1 MPLKHTALEHAPEQ
15 SLEHRSAP
23 APPPPESSATNTLA
37 TRRATQVRI
46 GISGWRYKGWRGVF
60 YPDKLAQRR
69 ELEFASRQ
77 FDTIE
82 LNGSFYSL
90 QRPQSFA
97 AWNAETPDDFQFAI
111 KGSRYITHMRR
122 LREIET
128 PLANF
133 FAQGL
138 LQLGPKLGP
147 ILWQFPPNFQFDPD
161 RLEPFFSLLPRTHKA
176 AAQLARR
183 RGDRLDSGD
192 AESSDNCTALHV
204 ANRQKDTPLRHAIE
218 IRHPSFVSEA
228 FIQLLRRHNV
238 GLVVADTVAWPLLLD
253 VTADFVY
260 CRLHGSE
267 QLYASGYDD
276 RALDIWAHR
285 IATWSRGAEVHDGT
299 RASQTDAPQRKGRD
313 IFVYFDND
321 MKVHAPVDARN
332 LRDRVTRLLAA

>member
-23 APPPPESSATNTLA
+23 ATPPFESSATNTFA
-37 TRRATQVRI
+37 TRRAAQVRI

-97 AWNAETPDDFQFAI
+97 AWNAETPEDFQFAI

-161 RLEPFFSLLPRTHKA
+161 RLASFFALLPRTHKA
-176 AAQLARR
+176 AAHLAR

-192 AESSDNCTALHV
+192 AEGSDAGTALHV
-204 ANRQKDTPLRHAIE
+204 APPPKGPR
-218 IRHPSFVSEA
+218 RHPRQPNRRAPTQSPRHLR
-228 FIQLLRRHNV
+228 LLRQRHE
-238 GLVVADTVAWPLLLD
+238 GPRPL
-253 VTADFVY
+253 
-260 CRLHGSE
+260 
-267 QLYASGYDD
+267 
-276 RALDIWAHR
+276 
-285 IATWSRGAEVHDGT
+285 
-299 RASQTDAPQRKGRD
+299 
-313 IFVYFDND
+313 
-321 MKVHAPVDARN
+321 
-332 LRDRVTRLLAA
+332 